1 MRQRAKDSHSALSS
15 QPRRER
21 SAHKGVLQLGFMRTA
36 SGPHKGRVAD
46 VCDLAVSGGHWNS
59 LCYRLL
65 SFTEKTPR
73 FQIARPEMS
82 IDNYS
87 ETGCI
92 CVQSRI
98 IMPKSAGYVLLQIVT
113 ALLILVDS
121 RAATTQA
128 AQPAG
133 SDFKVMLLG
142 TSTPN
147 PLPDRFGP
155 STLVEAGS
163 EKLLFD
169 CGRGA
174 TIRLWQLKIPLGTVK
189 LFITH
194 LHSDH
199 TVGIPDLW
207 LTGFMSMP
215 YGRRSAPFGVWG
227 PKGTA
232 EMMSYLEK
240 AYQADIEN
248 RREFFP
254 NLTAQQVAVTARG
267 IQEGVVYDHSGV
279 RVTAF
284 KVTHANLKDT
294 FGFRID
300 SDRRAVVISGDM
312 TSNEN
317 FIKYAQGADLV
328 IHEVG
333 VARPELLEKDPEV
346 RRMLAAHHSSP
357 EDAARDFA
365 RIKPKLA
372 IYTHYTRPRSADI
385 PEVTIPEIL
394 SRTRAIY
401 SGRVEAGE
409 DLMSISIGHDALTVT
424 RNGQ

>member
-1 MRQRAKDSHSALSS
+1 MEKDSRYMWVCLSALLSLLFL
-15 QPRRER
+15 
-21 SAHKGVLQLGFMRTA
+21 AA
-36 SGPHKGRVAD
+36 S
-46 VCDLAVSGGHWNS
+46 DLLA
-59 LCYRLL
+59 
-65 SFTEKTPR
+65 
-73 FQIARPEMS
+73 Q
-82 IDNYS
+82 
-87 ETGCI
+87 
-92 CVQSRI
+92 
-98 IMPKSAGYVLLQIVT
+98 
-113 ALLILVDS
+113 
-121 RAATTQA
+121 AT
-128 AQPAG
+128 QPAP
-133 SDFKVMLLG
+133 SEFKVTLLG

-207 LTGFMSMP
+207 LTGFLPLP
-215 YGRRSAPFGVWG
+215 YGRRSAPFAVYG
-227 PKGTA
+227 PRGTA

-248 RREFFP
+248 RREFIP
-254 NLTAQQVAVTARG
+254 NFTPQQVAVAAKD
-267 IQEGVVYDHSGV
+267 IEEGVIYEQNGV

-284 KVTHANLKDT
+284 KVPHANLKDA
-294 FGFRID
+294 FGFRVD
-300 SDRRAVVISGDM
+300 YRGHSVVISGDM
-312 TSNEN
+312 TPNEN
-317 FIKYAQGADLV
+317 FIKYAKGADVV

-333 VARPELLEKDPEV
+333 VARPELLERDPGV
-346 RRMLAAHHSSP
+346 KHMLATHHSSP

-365 RIKPKLA
+365 RIQPKLA
-372 IYTHYTRPRSADI
+372 VYTHYTRPRRDDI
-385 PEVTIPEIL
+385 PEVSISEIL

-401 SGRVEAGE
+401 SGPLEAGE
-409 DLMSISIGHDALTVT
+409 DLMSLSIGDSVTVQ
-424 RNGQ
+424 RPRQ

>member
-1 MRQRAKDSHSALSS
+1 MGKY
-15 QPRRER
+15 PRYML
-21 SAHKGVLQLGFMRTA
+21 VPILTLLGFQFVTI
-36 SGPHKGRVAD
+36 GD
-46 VCDLAVSGGHWNS
+46 V
-59 LCYRLL
+59 
-65 SFTEKTPR
+65 
-73 FQIARPEMS
+73 IAQR
-82 IDNYS
+82 
-87 ETGCI
+87 
-92 CVQSRI
+92 
-98 IMPKSAGYVLLQIVT
+98 
-113 ALLILVDS
+113 
-121 RAATTQA
+121 
-128 AQPAG
+128 AQPAA
-133 SDFKVMLLG
+133 SDFKVTLLG

-155 STLVEAGS
+155 STLVEAGN

-207 LTGFMSMP
+207 LTGFLPLP
-215 YGRRSAPFGVWG
+215 YGNRSAPLAVFG

-248 RREFFP
+248 RREFIP
-254 NLTAQQVAVTARG
+254 NFSSNRVAIAAQDIEQ
-267 IQEGVVYDHSGV
+267 GVVYNNNHA

-284 KVTHANLKDT
+284 KVKHANLKDA
-294 FGFRID
+294 FGFRVD
-300 SDRRAVVISGDM
+300 YQGHAVVISGDM
-312 TSNEN
+312 VPNDN
-317 FIKYAQGADLV
+317 FIKYAQGADV
-328 IHEVG
+328 VVHEVG
-333 VARPELLEKDPEV
+333 VARPELLEKDAGV
-346 RRMLAAHHSSP
+346 RHMLATHHSSP

-372 IYTHYTRPRSADI
+372 VYTHYTRPRRDDI
-385 PEVTIPEIL
+385 PEVSIAEIM

-401 SGRVEAGE
+401 SGPLEAGE
-409 DLMSISIGHDALTVT
+409 DLMSISIGDSVAVKRH
-424 RNGQ
+424 GE